1 MPILGTVASQFSG
14 KSFGAYESIATI
26 TSSSGFTE
34 ADFTSIPQG
43 YKHLQLRYIVGGQ
56 ISITDIDYLFIEIN
70 GLTNL
75 YVRNDWGQGPY
86 NSQNS
91 TLATGQPQATAGY
104 NVIYNGGDN
113 QLANMF
119 GVGILDFHDYSN
131 SSKKIVMRG
140 MEGTTMNGEMSAVR
154 NRFTATLNNNSAQ
167 AINRIRLYPQT
178 TGRNFKPYSHF
189 ALYGIKG

>member
-1 MPILGTVASQFSG
+1 MPILGTIASQFSG
-14 KSFGAYESIATI
+14 KPFSSFESIATI

-43 YKHLQLRYIVGGQ
+43 YTHLQLRYIVGGQ

-75 YVRNDWGQGPY
+75 YLRNDWGQAQH
-86 NSQNS
+86 NVQNS
-91 TLATGQPQATAGY
+91 VLATGESQALGGY
-104 NVIYNGGDN
+104 HVIYNGSSD
-113 QLANMF
+113 QLASMF
-119 GVGILDFHDYSN
+119 GVGIIDFHDYSN

-140 MEGTTMNGEMSAVR
+140 MAGSTMNGEMAQVQ

-167 AINRIRLYPQT
+167 AINRIRLFPQT
-178 TGRNFKPYSHF
+178 SGRNFKPYSHF